1 MNEDEKEYCW
11 SVKLGHTFKETL
23 KPFTM
28 PRIRQTFE
36 FLPLSIRYL
45 KYHRECQKQ
54 NIQAHMDFFR
64 PVPIRQIYG
73 APIGGIG
80 TGSIGRS
87 FSGDFCRFS
96 LVPGLY
102 DHGLAEANMFT
113 VCIRKKGKTVY
124 QQALSVRRSKLGG
137 LKAWNMSF
145 SGDHATYHAIYPE
158 SWTVYDLPGQ
168 NVRLTCHQLSPV
180 IPHDYKNSA
189 LPVGLF
195 EWSVENNNTE
205 DIEVSIMF
213 SWQAGSATDEFEI
226 DQIVSGPFELYSAY
240 ETNVTG
246 VVINQTINKMPLQYC
261 VAAEA
266 TSKCQVTYNCQFD
279 PTNCES
285 GTSLWMD
292 LLHDGSLDNNKCK
305 LTSY

>member
-1 MNEDEKEYCW
+1 
-11 SVKLGHTFKETL
+11 
-23 KPFTM
+23 
-28 PRIRQTFE
+28 
-36 FLPLSIRYL
+36 
-45 KYHRECQKQ
+45 
-54 NIQAHMDFFR
+54 
-64 PVPIRQIYG
+64 
-73 APIGGIG
+73 
-80 TGSIGRS
+80 
-87 FSGDFCRFS
+87 
-96 LVPGLY
+96 
-102 DHGLAEANMFT
+102 
-113 VCIRKKGKTVY
+113 
-124 QQALSVRRSKLGG
+124 
-137 LKAWNMSF
+137 
-145 SGDHATYHAIYPE
+145 
-158 SWTVYDLPGQ
+158 
-168 NVRLTCHQLSPV
+168 LSPV

>member
-102 DHGLAEANMFT
+102 DHGQTCSPFAFE
-113 VCIRKKGKTVY
+113 KKGKLFTSRPC
-124 QQALSVRRSKLGG
+124 QSGDLNSVASKLG
-137 LKAWNMSF
+137 
-145 SGDHATYHAIYPE
+145 
-158 SWTVYDLPGQ
+158 
-168 NVRLTCHQLSPV
+168 TCHFRAITQLTTQSTRNRGQFTSCLV
-180 IPHDYKNSA
+180 R
-189 LPVGLF
+189 
-195 EWSVENNNTE
+195 
-205 DIEVSIMF
+205 M
-213 SWQAGSATDEFEI
+213 
-226 DQIVSGPFELYSAY
+226 
-240 ETNVTG
+240 
-246 VVINQTINKMPLQYC
+246 C
-261 VAAEA
+261 V
-266 TSKCQVTYNCQFD
+266 
-279 PTNCES
+279 
-285 GTSLWMD
+285 
-292 LLHDGSLDNNKCK
+292 
-305 LTSY
+305 